1 MQAAVTKHWIIKSLA
16 ATIEAIFTV
25 CGIPD
30 INVRQCPLSLK
41 KQLKLILGW
50 RQTILGLVVD
60 SNRLT
65 VGSSDEY
72 LKQVCIIEMQ
82 VAPKQKILQSR
93 WAAKAHRRIRTN
105 RQERPMDLQADV
117 SRVCC
122 SQYAHNFIMCT
133 GIPICEFYWFRRMY
147 TPSLPVCIW
156 GSLYEPIQ
164 QFLAIFYMIF
174 CVDPGTFA
182 YGDPRMHNEIV
193 CILGA
198 TCTPLWLFP
207 LIITTRSCKK
217 AQVSLDCL
225 STKSGESNS
234 SRAMQLYKR
243 RCATQWKWQLRWLTI
258 IKWGIR

>member
-1 MQAAVTKHWIIKSLA
+1 MQDKTGLLDPVPEKTCNIKCGVLDTLGNLIPPTAKIYVDDIMQAAVTKHWIIKSLA

-93 WAAKAHRRIRTN
+93 
-105 RQERPMDLQADV
+105 
-117 SRVCC
+117 
-122 SQYAHNFIMCT
+122 
-133 GIPICEFYWFRRMY
+133 
-147 TPSLPVCIW
+147 
-156 GSLYEPIQ
+156 
-164 QFLAIFYMIF
+164 
-174 CVDPGTFA
+174 
-182 YGDPRMHNEIV
+182 
-193 CILGA
+193 
-198 TCTPLWLFP
+198 
-207 LIITTRSCKK
+207 
-217 AQVSLDCL
+217 
-225 STKSGESNS
+225 
-234 SRAMQLYKR
+234 
-243 RCATQWKWQLRWLTI
+243 
-258 IKWGIR
+258 